1 MNMNTR
7 YAEHSPALLCLLN
20 IPNVSCFTVP
30 DCRYRWSYDTELTGV
45 HGRGHRA
52 QLNLWTKRCS
62 LLMTQWDLPV
72 RACSMPA
79 AVSADAQLSGKT
91 LWPQQHK
98 GSPARTFS
106 QLQLFTSKAS
116 LFTTNPDAVAG
127 WQERER
133 EVVSEGASLHCEPVC
148 ALLWMMLT
156 AAVKIVGVHQS
167 GASSS
172 FGPKFT

>member
-79 AVSADAQLSGKT
+79 AVSADAQLSGKKRCDPNNTKGVQPERSPSCSYSLLKPLCLPQT
-91 LWPQQHK
+91 LMRLLGDRREKERWCQRGP
-98 GSPARTFS
+98 
-106 QLQLFTSKAS
+106 LFT
-116 LFTTNPDAVAG
+116 
-127 WQERER
+127 
-133 EVVSEGASLHCEPVC
+133 VSQC
-148 ALLWMMLT
+148 APSC
-156 AAVKIVGVHQS
+156 G
-167 GASSS
+167 
-172 FGPKFT
+172 